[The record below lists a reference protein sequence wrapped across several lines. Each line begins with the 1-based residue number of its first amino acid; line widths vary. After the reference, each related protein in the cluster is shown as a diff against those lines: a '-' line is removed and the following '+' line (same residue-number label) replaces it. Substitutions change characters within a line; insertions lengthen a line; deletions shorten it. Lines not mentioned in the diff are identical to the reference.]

1 MKSRMSCYDTI
12 LFTLLCFNYATRK
25 SLMLLNFSD
34 ITIYYAIQRGLSEKT
49 ISTSS
54 IRYRKDKG
62 ERKHKLTY
70 LTITRAGIHYLA
82 TQCARHVE
90 WLKYLPND
98 LAKVRIRGVRCAMAQ
113 VERFTR
119 LSIAAQAANAIGASV
134 KPMYLTVDKDA
145 LTEHDALARAESVT
159 GAMNSDDA
167 DTWWMD
173 ESFMDDSI
181 DDFFLDED
189 GEPDKQ
195 NEVLVEDD
203 TAA

>member
-1 MKSRMSCYDTI
+1 MSCYDTI

-82 TQCARHVE
+82 TQCAGM
-90 WLKYLPND
+90 WS
-98 LAKVRIRGVRCAMAQ
+98 G
-113 VERFTR
+113 
-119 LSIAAQAANAIGASV
+119 
-134 KPMYLTVDKDA
+134 
-145 LTEHDALARAESVT
+145 
-159 GAMNSDDA
+159 
-167 DTWWMD
+167 
-173 ESFMDDSI
+173 
-181 DDFFLDED
+181 
-189 GEPDKQ
+189 
-195 NEVLVEDD
+195 
-203 TAA
+203 

>member
-1 MKSRMSCYDTI
+1 
-12 LFTLLCFNYATRK
+12 
-25 SLMLLNFSD
+25 MLLNFSD

-119 LSIAAQAANAIGASV
+119 MSIAAQAANAIGAS
-134 KPMYLTVDKDA
+134 
-145 LTEHDALARAESVT
+145 ESV
-159 GAMNSDDA
+159 
-167 DTWWMD
+167 
-173 ESFMDDSI
+173 F
-181 DDFFLDED
+181 
-189 GEPDKQ
+189 
-195 NEVLVEDD
+195 NEQ
-203 TAA
+203 